1 MKKIIVLAT
10 IATLSATTFAAEST
24 SQKLSTTEL
33 KAMDCATL
41 SVEKSN
47 AQQSLDAADKNLAN
61 INAKAQDPS
70 AKVSKWAG
78 IAGGALSAFGKGDS
92 KAGQLANS
100 VAGQQDTS
108 DASNPDIQQKLKADS
123 QANLNNIA
131 VYQKSKKCK
140 I

>member
-10 IATLSATTFAAEST
+10 IATLSATTFAAESA
-24 SQKLSTTEL
+24 SQKLSTSEL

-92 KAGQLANS
+92 KVGQLANS
-100 VAGQQDTS
+100 VAGQPDTS

>member
-1 MKKIIVLAT
+1 MKKLLICAT
-10 IATLSATTFAAEST
+10 VASLSLPVFAAEST
-24 SQKLSTTEL
+24 STKLSTSEL

-47 AQQSLDAADKNLAN
+47 AKSNLATADKNISN

-70 AKVSKWAG
+70 AKVAKWAG
-78 IAGGALSAFGKGDS
+78 IAGGAMGAFGKGNT
-92 KAGQLANS
+92 KAGQ
-100 VAGQQDTS
+100 VATAIAGSDDTS
-108 DASNPDIQQKLKADS
+108 DASNLDVQQKLKSDS
-123 QANLNNIA
+123 QANLDNIS